1 VSWVPVSPCTSA
13 CTADAAPAVDVATR
27 RRRWLRLTAALAGT
41 GTAALR
47 APMSSA
53 RGRRRLLVCAAARV
67 LTAVGVR
74 VEVHSSPT
82 AWPRAGAGRAPGQ
95 LVVSNH
101 VSWVDDLALLTVV
114 PGRPVAGR
122 EVVDRPVVGSL
133 ARRAGIV
140 LLDRARVRTLPATV
154 GEVAGTLRAGT
165 PVTVHPEGTTSCGVE
180 LGRVR
185 PAFFQA
191 AVDAAA
197 PVCPVAVRYRVEGGA
212 GSAVAGHLA
221 GEPLWRSAARVV
233 ATRGLVVEVH
243 LLPAL
248 DPAGAD
254 RRELAALAEYAV
266 AAVTEAR
273 PPVVAAH
280 PRRPRCSPRPS
291 PGCATTAP
299 SCVPPRSGPGRRSR
313 GAPGARWVTS

>member
-1 VSWVPVSPCTSA
+1 MSWVPVSSCTAA
-13 CTADAAPAVDVATR
+13 CTADAAPPVDAATR
-27 RRRWLRLTAALAGT
+27 RRRWRRLAVALAGA
-41 GTAALR
+41 GTASLR
-47 APMSSA
+47 APASSA
-53 RGRRRLLVCAAARV
+53 RGRRRLVVCAAARV

-82 AWPRAGAGRAPGQ
+82 AWPRAGAGRGPGQ

-101 VSWVDDLALLTVV
+101 VSWVDDLAVLTVV
-114 PGRPVAGR
+114 PGLPVAKR
-122 EVVDRPVVGSL
+122 EVGDWPLVGSL
-133 ARRAGIV
+133 ARRSGVV
-140 LLDRARVRTLPATV
+140 LLDRARIRTLPATV
-154 GEVAGTLRAGT
+154 GEVTGTLRAGT

-180 LGRVR
+180 LGRFR

-197 PVCPVAVRYRVEGGA
+197 PVCPVAVRYRVHGGA
-212 GSAVAGHLA
+212 GSAVAGYLA
-221 GEPLWRSAARVV
+221 DEPLWRSIARVV

-280 PRRPRCSPRPS
+280 PRRPRVPARPV
-291 PGCATTAP
+291 PVRRQPAVP
-299 SCVPPRSGPGRRSR
+299 EPPRRR
-313 GAPGARWVTS
+313 GAASAA